1 MEVQTTR
8 AGTRRPGVRT
18 SYSPSHRPDLL
29 VLRFVGG
36 EEGPHALAPLANS
49 LSAYLFGYLNG
60 YKIPTQFVERIDATA
75 SLVRRIEMFPLK
87 VRVWNLAAGSF
98 AKRLG
103 LDPGAELPFP
113 VPEYFYRFTDRPE
126 ALVNEFHLLA
136 LGAVT
141 PEQLRIINRLAS
153 KTNAVLR
160 SHLERHGF
168 KLISVACA
176 FGSLGGQI
184 VLGLHDDLDTDA
196 LLLSDLHVRPSYS
209 PGTITLD
216 VLHGPASYR
225 LLQERL
231 VGREGDG

>member
-29 VLRFVGG
+29 VLRFVGS
-36 EEGPHALAPLANS
+36 EVGPHALAPLANS

-60 YKIPTQFVERIDATA
+60 YKIPTQFVERIDETA

-87 VRVWNLAAGSF
+87 ARIWNVAAGSY

-103 LDPGAELPFP
+103 VEPGLDLPFP
-113 VPEYFYRFTDRPE
+113 VPEYFYRPGDRPE

-141 PEQLRIINRLAS
+141 PEQLRIINRLVS

-160 SHLERHGF
+160 SHLERHGL

-176 FGSLGGQI
+176 FGAVGGQI
-184 VLGLHDDLDTDA
+184 MLALHDDLDADA
-196 LLLSDLHVRPSYS
+196 LLISDLHVRPSFS
-209 PGTITLD
+209 PGPFTLD
-216 VLHGPASYR
+216 MLHGPASYR
-225 LLQERL
+225 LLHDRL
-231 VGREGDG
+231 MGREGE